1 MLRSLPA
8 LAFALAVAC
17 GGDPDPT
24 PPPGSVAAGAEG
36 SQSEAP
42 AQERLALLHN
52 PISLVIPEYHQGLV
66 LLERGLREGQRDLLV
81 QAEAR
86 LLEALRIG
94 AARDG
99 ASAPWIL
106 GDPSHSSSSEGAYL
120 SHHLVGS
127 AMYLAWVREQ
137 LGDPALR
144 DHLLGRGLVDPV
156 AYAFHFDTRAVDEV
170 IRFEQL
176 NACFTLASTVQGAL
190 ERWRA
195 DHAGMYPETLQLLV
209 PDLLPAVPSCP
220 DDGTSY
226 EELYER
232 LEGGRDFQLR
242 CHAHEPING
251 GPLCVGPHC
260 GAAVHPALEQS
271 FKIYPM
277 LLGTFLGGDRRDTFL
292 PTLLERAELQPGD
305 VVADIGAGA
314 GMFTIPFAQAVGAE
328 GQVYA
333 VDINAS
339 VLAFVKARGESYEGL
354 RVETVHS
361 VRPDV
366 TLPEASVDVA
376 FIIQTYHAMLDLDQP
391 ASPVVWVDQTGPW
404 MRTVHQAIKPGGR
417 LIIQDG
423 SDKMDPLDVAA
434 NLASIGF
441 LVVAIDRPP
450 DRGWDQ
456 QYIAVFERE

>member
-1 MLRSLPA
+1 
-8 LAFALAVAC
+8 
-17 GGDPDPT
+17 
-24 PPPGSVAAGAEG
+24 
-36 SQSEAP
+36 
-42 AQERLALLHN
+42 
-52 PISLVIPEYHQGLV
+52 
-66 LLERGLREGQRDLLV
+66 
-81 QAEAR
+81 
-86 LLEALRIG
+86 
-94 AARDG
+94 
-99 ASAPWIL
+99 
-106 GDPSHSSSSEGAYL
+106 
-120 SHHLVGS
+120 
-127 AMYLAWVREQ
+127 
-137 LGDPALR
+137 
-144 DHLLGRGLVDPV
+144 
-156 AYAFHFDTRAVDEV
+156 
-170 IRFEQL
+170 
-176 NACFTLASTVQGAL
+176 
-190 ERWRA
+190 
-195 DHAGMYPETLQLLV
+195 
-209 PDLLPAVPSCP
+209 
-220 DDGTSY
+220 
-226 EELYER
+226 
-232 LEGGRDFQLR
+232 
-242 CHAHEPING
+242 
-251 GPLCVGPHC
+251 
-260 GAAVHPALEQS
+260 
-271 FKIYPM
+271 
-277 LLGTFLGGDRRDTFL
+277 
-292 PTLLERAELQPGD
+292 
-305 VVADIGAGA
+305 
-314 GMFTIPFAQAVGAE
+314 MFTIPFAQAVGAE